1 MVVREVH
8 LSDADAICAINRDA
22 LGYDFSPEDT
32 RAQLERIIKAPHIAL
47 FVAAE
52 GADVLGYIQLCDYE
66 NTYHRP
72 LKNLV
77 TLATSPAHR
86 RRGVARRLLEVGES
100 WARADGA
107 AGVRLVTG
115 HNRVDARE
123 FYAAHGYEVRKEQ
136 TNLIKWWDRAGSAS
150 R

>member
-1 MVVREVH
+1 MIVVREVH
-8 LSDADAICAINRDA
+8 LSDAAAICAINREA
-22 LGYDFSPEDT
+22 LGYDFSLEDT
-32 RAQLERIIKAPHIAL
+32 RAQLDRIIKAPNIAL

-52 GADVLGYIQLCDYE
+52 GADVLGYIQLSDYE

-72 LKNLV
+72 LKNLI
-77 TLATSPAHR
+77 TLATSPRHQ
-86 RRGVARRLLEVGES
+86 RRGVGRRLLEVGES

-123 FYAAHGYEVRKEQ
+123 FYAANGYEVRKEQ
-136 TNLIKWWDRAGSAS
+136 TNLVKWWD
-150 R
+150 